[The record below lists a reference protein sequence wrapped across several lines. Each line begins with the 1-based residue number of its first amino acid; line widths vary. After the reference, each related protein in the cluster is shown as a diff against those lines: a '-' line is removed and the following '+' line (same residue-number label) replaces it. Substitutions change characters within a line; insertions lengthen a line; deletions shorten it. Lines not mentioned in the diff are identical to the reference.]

1 MPESTKKCPFCGEI
15 INAEAI
21 KCRFCREFLED
32 DEGLPVSH
40 HARRAPVRNRDR
52 DEIEE
57 IDSDIMLVRPSLWG
71 MTGYFLTSILILIG
85 GIFLVSSPVSR
96 IFMNLF
102 PDSLDEQAVHQVDQ
116 YAAMVGF
123 GLCVL
128 VVLMVVV
135 RIARLKSIHYE
146 IGPDRIEHA
155 RGILSRK
162 IDNLDMFRVTDIKL
176 HRSLLDCVV
185 GVGSVTLVTKDETDP
200 LFDFEKVADPKQLYD
215 LIKQATLAADRKQG
229 VVHLD

>member
-40 HARRAPVRNRDR
+40 HARRAPVRNRDL
-52 DEIEE
+52 DETEE
-57 IDSDIMLVRPSLWG
+57 IDSDIMLVKPSLWG
-71 MTGYFLTSILILIG
+71 LTGFFFMALVFLAIAACLRYFPLSSIIVKLAPGIVGEKMLDTFDLYTGYVGLGLAILTLLLTIL
-85 GIFLVSSPVSR
+85 
-96 IFMNLF
+96 
-102 PDSLDEQAVHQVDQ
+102 
-116 YAAMVGF
+116 
-123 GLCVL
+123 
-128 VVLMVVV
+128 

-162 IDNLDMFRVTDIKL
+162 IDNLDMFRITDIKL

-200 LFDFEKVADPKQLYD
+200 LFDFEKVAHPKRLYD
-215 LIKQATLAADRKQG
+215 LIKQATLAR
-229 VVHLD
+229 HTN